1 MNATRCAPTT
11 SAALLVV
18 ACLALALSGCKD
30 AETVTGVPPPVPLDL
45 NGTWTGTIVNFCD
58 SRETVQ
64 IELDHDGNAVRG
76 LLVTS
81 CGTRQLRGTVS
92 VTGTGLFLEM
102 FKNAGML
109 AQKVG
114 FLYGTASPTKIHVAG
129 TCFLD
134 LTR

>member
-1 MNATRCAPTT
+1 MKITRHAPMT
-11 SAALLVV
+11 SAFLVLGV

-30 AETVTGVPPPVPLDL
+30 AETVTGIPPSAPLDL

-58 SRETVQ
+58 SLETVQ
-64 IELDHDGNAVRG
+64 IELDHDGNTVRG

-102 FKNAGML
+102 FSND
-109 AQKVG
+109 QKVG
-114 FLYGTASPTKIHVAG
+114 FLQGTASPTEIHLTG
-129 TCFLD
+129 TAFLD